1 MKQESANCNYSQ
13 SYNLLYRAMCFS
25 VMVFGPSVP
34 QSPGVLMPGLH
45 PQNSDIMVLGYL
57 LGMGNFEISLGDFDM
72 HSRLRTT
79 TLDIKIISGYGP
91 WICAPRWFLKTNYQN
106 MKKCYWLTY
115 ISEKDSKIFKCITKF
130 SILHSFNF
138 LPSKGAKL
146 IQ

>member
-91 WICAPRWFLKTNYQN
+91 WILCPQMILKNKLSEYEK
-106 MKKCYWLTY
+106 MLLVDIY
-115 ISEKDSKIFKCITKF
+115 I
-130 SILHSFNF
+130 
-138 LPSKGAKL
+138 
-146 IQ
+146 